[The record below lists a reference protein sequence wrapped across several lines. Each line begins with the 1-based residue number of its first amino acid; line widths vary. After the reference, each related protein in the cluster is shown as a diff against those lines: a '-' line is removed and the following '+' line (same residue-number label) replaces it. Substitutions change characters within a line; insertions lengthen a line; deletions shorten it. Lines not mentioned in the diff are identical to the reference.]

1 VRDELGKD
9 GVQPDGPG
17 IGPPD
22 EAVDQGRAPVDADE
36 AVRQAYQ
43 LYYGRLVAQV
53 FGLIGELTEAEDAV
67 QDAFARVLAAPRSF
81 LDAEEPE
88 RWLRVVAL
96 NVARTRY
103 RRRWVFDRLV
113 RSGRVEIAREAA
125 PGLSAD
131 RVALLAALRRL
142 APPTRE
148 AVVLHHLADLP
159 VAEVAATLGVPQG
172 TVKARLARGRAAL
185 AGYLADEEDP
195 PGPGRTFAGSAA
207 HPAPIADQEARHA

>member
-1 VRDELGKD
+1 
-9 GVQPDGPG
+9 
-17 IGPPD
+17 
-22 EAVDQGRAPVDADE
+22 VDADE

-43 LYYGRLVAQV
+43 VHYRRLVAQI
-53 FGLIGELTEAEDAV
+53 FGLIGDLAEAEDAV

-81 LDAEEPE
+81 LDADEPE

-113 RSGRVEIAREAA
+113 RSGRIEVSREAA

-131 RVALLAALRRL
+131 RVALLTALRRL

-148 AVVLHHLADLP
+148 AVVLHHIADLP
-159 VAEVAATLGVPQG
+159 VAEVAATLGIPEG
-172 TVKARLARGRAAL
+172 TVKARLSRGRAAL
-185 AGYLADEEDP
+185 AGLLADDEP
-195 PGPGRTFAGSAA
+195 TRPA
-207 HPAPIADQEARHA
+207 HTPETHHA

>member
-1 VRDELGKD
+1 M
-9 GVQPDGPG
+9 
-17 IGPPD
+17 
-22 EAVDQGRAPVDADE
+22 DADE

-43 LYYGRLVAQV
+43 VFYRRLVGQV
-53 FGLIGELTEAEDAV
+53 FGLIGDLAEAEDAV
-67 QDAFARVLAAPRSF
+67 QEAFARVLAAPRSF

-113 RSGRVEIAREAA
+113 RSGHVAIPPEAT

-131 RVALLAALRRL
+131 RVALLTALRRL

-148 AVVLHHLADLP
+148 AVVLHHLADLS
-159 VAEVAATLGVPQG
+159 VAEVAATLGVPEG
-172 TVKARLARGRAAL
+172 TVKARLSRGRAAL
-185 AGYLADEEDP
+185 AGLLADDED
-195 PGPGRTFAGSAA
+195 RAAGTS
-207 HPAPIADQEARHA
+207 PKLSTKEAGHA

>member
-1 VRDELGKD
+1 
-9 GVQPDGPG
+9 
-17 IGPPD
+17 
-22 EAVDQGRAPVDADE
+22 VDAEDT
-36 AVRQAYQ
+36 VRQAYEVH
-43 LYYGRLVAQV
+43 YRRLVAQV
-53 FGLIGELTEAEDAV
+53 FGLIGDLAEAEDAV
-67 QDAFARVLAAPRSF
+67 QEAFARVLASPRSF
-81 LDAEEPE
+81 INADDSE

-113 RSGRVEIAREAA
+113 RAGRVEVAPASV

-142 APPTRE
+142 APATRE

-159 VAEVAATLGVPQG
+159 VVEVAATLGVPVG

-185 AGYLADEEDP
+185 ARFLADED
-195 PGPGRTFAGSAA
+195 
-207 HPAPIADQEARHA
+207 PAPLSEEVRHA